1 MKILVLSSNKS
12 GGGKTTFTIGLMKAL
27 KNRGYDVQ
35 GFKSGPDYIDPAFH
49 KRVTGKDSRNL
60 DLFLMGEEGFKEAF
74 NRGKGDFAVVEGVMG
89 LYDGKGIS
97 DDFSTYSTSKALN
110 NAPIILVLSPKAQSL
125 TFCAELKGLIEF
137 RNANIKGIV
146 LNNVNKMYYIL
157 LKKLVEE
164 NLNIKVF
171 GFIPST
177 EDLSLKSRH
186 LGLVQS
192 VEVLDLDE
200 KIELCAKLIEENIDM
215 NSLIEAFEEVDLKE
229 ESNEIDNNAFK
240 NFKELNEKEDYNKA
254 FKDIKWKEK
263 NESFEVPNLGLKI
276 GVALDKAFN
285 FYYKENLECLEAL
298 GKVTYFSPL
307 KDKSI
312 PKDLDFLYIGGG
324 YPEVFKEELSKNK
337 TMLNSI
343 KKELEKGLPCYGECG
358 GLMYLTEEIEDF
370 EMVGFFN
377 GKSYMTEKLN
387 NFGYAEIDFN
397 DMKIKCHEFH
407 KSKTETHEEPVF
419 NISKENYT
427 GTLKTWKCGYE
438 KKNTLAGYPHIHFFS
453 NMEFLKYILRLEK
466 R

>member
-1 MKILVLSSNKS
+1 MKTIVLSSNKS

-60 DLFLMGEEGFKEAF
+60 DLFLMEREGFKEAF
-74 NRGKGDFAVVEGVMG
+74 NRGKGDFAIVEGVMG
-89 LYDGKGIS
+89 LYDGKGVS

-125 TFCAELKGLIEF
+125 TFCAELKGLIDF

-215 NSLIEAFEEVDLKE
+215 ESLIEVFEEVNLRDEIKEANTNKSENLK
-229 ESNEIDNNAFK
+229 D
-240 NFKELNEKEDYNKA
+240 LNEKE
-254 FKDIKWKEK
+254 K
-263 NESFEVPNLGLKI
+263 NEKFEVPNLGLRI

-285 FYYKENLECLEAL
+285 FYYKENIECLEAL
-298 GKVTYFSPL
+298 GEVIYFSPL
-307 KDKSI
+307 KDKRL

-343 KKELEKGLPCYGECG
+343 KKELDNGLHCYGECG
-358 GLMYLTEEIEDF
+358 GLMYLTEEIEGF
-370 EMVGFFN
+370 EMVGFFK

-387 NFGYAEIDFN
+387 NFGYAEIDFKG
-397 DMKIKCHEFH
+397 MKVKCHEFH
-407 KSKTETHEEPVF
+407 KSRTETNEESVF

-438 KKNTLAGYPHIHFFS
+438 KNNTLAGYPHIHFFS